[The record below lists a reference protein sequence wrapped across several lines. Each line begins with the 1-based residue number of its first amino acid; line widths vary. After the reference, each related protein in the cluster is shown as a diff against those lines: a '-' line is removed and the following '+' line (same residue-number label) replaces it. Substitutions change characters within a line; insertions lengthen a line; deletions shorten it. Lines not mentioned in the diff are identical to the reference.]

1 MKAIDS
7 VSLPST
13 RRNDLDW
20 LRILA
25 VLLLVP
31 FHSLLVFVQNPDSVV
46 YLKDTIDCSSCDRV
60 AGFIH
65 QFHMPVLFIIAG
77 MSSWFALTR
86 RSGGQYLRNR
96 VLRLLIPL
104 VFGLAILVPPMTYIT
119 QIDQGKTLTFWQ
131 HYANFFTFSS
141 DLSGR
146 QGTFTPAHLW
156 FILYLI
162 VFSLV
167 ALPLFLLLQR
177 KGSQGVVQGM
187 ARFFEK
193 PLALLLLGLV
203 VAAAGRTEFSGDLN
217 PIYYFVV
224 FLSGYLLMTDEG
236 YQKAIDRDWPVMLLL
251 GVILEILRDT
261 GQPVTVDGTL
271 PRVLR
276 DVAME
281 FNRWVWLLAI
291 LGIGHRLLNR
301 GGKVLNYL
309 SEAAYP
315 FYLLHLLVLTAVSY
329 IVVQIHAVVAVKYLL
344 IVSITFG
351 ITFLVYEGARRIL
364 LLRFLMGMKT
374 NRSQPRQVKKEVPE
388 RA

>member
-203 VAAAGRTEFSGDLN
+203 VAAAGRTEFLGDLN

-251 GVILEILRDT
+251 GVILKILRDT

>member
-7 VSLPST
+7 VSSPST

-31 FHSLLVFVQNPDSVV
+31 FHSLLVFVLDPDSVV
-46 YLKDTIDCSSCDRV
+46 YVKDTVDCFYCDKV

-86 RSGGQYLRNR
+86 RSGGQYLSNR

-177 KGSQGVVQGM
+177 KGSQGVVRGM

-193 PLALLLLGLV
+193 PLALLLLGVV
-203 VAAAGRTEFSGDLN
+203 VAAGGRTEFFGDLN

-224 FLSGYLLMTDEG
+224 FLSGYLLMTNEG

-251 GVILEILRDT
+251 GVILEILRET

-315 FYLLHLLVLTAVSY
+315 FYLLHLLVLTSVSY
-329 IVVQIHAVVAVKYLL
+329 FVVQIHAVVAVKYLL

-351 ITFLVYEGARRIL
+351 ITFLVYEGARRVL
-364 LLRFLMGMKT
+364 PLRFLMGMKT
-374 NRSQPRQVKKEVPE
+374 HRPQPKVVKKEVPE

>member
-7 VSLPST
+7 VSSSST
-13 RRNDLDW
+13 RRNNLDW

-31 FHSLLVFVQNPDSVV
+31 FHSLLVFVQDPDSVV
-46 YLKDTIDCSSCDRV
+46 YMKDTVDCFFCDKV

-86 RSGGQYLRNR
+86 RSGGQYFRNR
-96 VLRLLIPL
+96 VFRLLIPL
-104 VFGLAILVPPMTYIT
+104 VFGLAALVPPMTYIT

-131 HYANFFTFSS
+131 HYANFFTLSS

-162 VFSLV
+162 VYSLV

-177 KGSQGVVQGM
+177 KSSQGVLLGM

-203 VAAAGRTEFSGDLN
+203 VATAGRTEFLGDLN

-329 IVVQIHAVVAVKYLL
+329 FVVQIHAVVAVKYLL

-351 ITFLVYEGARRIL
+351 ITFLVYEGARRVPP
-364 LLRFLMGMKT
+364 LRFLMGMKT
-374 NRSQPRQVKKEVPE
+374 HRLQPKVVKKEVPE